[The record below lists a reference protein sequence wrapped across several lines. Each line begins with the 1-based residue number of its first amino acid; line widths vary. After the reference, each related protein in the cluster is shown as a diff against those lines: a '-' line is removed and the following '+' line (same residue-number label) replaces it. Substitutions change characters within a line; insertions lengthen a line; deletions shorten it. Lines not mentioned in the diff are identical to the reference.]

1 MTPSIETLKRKTGAG
16 KPPNPKRNEI
26 RSAYL
31 AGERKCE
38 ISERLGVSIK
48 VVVWNTRDL
57 PPAAVI
63 NPPRGK
69 ALPLGKFGL
78 KENLTYEQLL
88 KLDDLARKW
97 GCGTRGEA
105 AIEILR
111 DALEEMG

>member
-1 MTPSIETLKRKTGAG
+1 MNTLTEIRKGGAG
-16 KPPNPKRNEI
+16 KPPNPHRAEI

-31 AGERKCE
+31 AGERKRQ
-38 ISERLGVSIK
+38 IAERLDVSIK
-48 VVVWNTRDL
+48 SVNWNTRDL

-78 KENLTYEQLL
+78 KENLTYEQIL

-97 GCGTRGEA
+97 GCETRGEA
-105 AIEILR
+105 ALEILR
-111 DALEEMG
+111 DGLEELA